1 MKFERCIIND
11 SYVIEPEVFGD
22 NRGFFLETYNEN
34 NYRSIVGEEI
44 NFVQDNHSFSTYGSL
59 RGLHFQLNQP
69 QGKLVR
75 VTQGEVLDV
84 VVDLR
89 VESSSFLSWYS
100 VILSAENRK
109 QIWIPPGIAH
119 GFLVLSDSAD
129 FEYKCTAYYAP
140 DDEYTLLWND
150 KKIGIDWPMKNPVL
164 SEKDS
169 KGLSLD
175 EVMKIIK

>member
-1 MKFERCIIND
+1 MKFEKCIIKD
-11 SYVIEPEVFGD
+11 SYVIEPEVFVD

-34 NYRSIVGEEI
+34 NYRPIVGDDI

-75 VTQGEVLDV
+75 VTHGEILDV
-84 VVDLR
+84 IVDLR

-109 QIWIPPGIAH
+109 QMWIPPGIAH

-129 FEYKCTAYYAP
+129 FEYKCSAYYAP
-140 DDEYTLLWND
+140 NDEYTLLWND
-150 KKIGIDWPMKNPVL
+150 KKIGIDWPIQNPVL

>member
-1 MKFERCIIND
+1 MKFEKCIIKD

-34 NYRSIVGEEI
+34 NYRSIVGEDI

-75 VTQGEVLDV
+75 VTHGEVLDV

-129 FEYKCTAYYAP
+129 FEYKCSAYYAP
-140 DDEYTLLWND
+140 NDEYTLLWND
-150 KKIGIDWPMKNPVL
+150 KKIGIDWPIQNPVL

>member
-1 MKFERCIIND
+1 MKFEKCIIED

-34 NYRSIVGEEI
+34 NYRSIVGKDI

-89 VESSSFLSWYS
+89 VESPSFLSWYS

-129 FEYKCTAYYAP
+129 FEYKCSAYYAP

-150 KKIGIDWPMKNPVL
+150 KKIGIDWPIKNPVL

>member
-1 MKFERCIIND
+1 MKFEKCIIED
-11 SYVIEPEVFGD
+11 SYIIEPEVFGD
-22 NRGFFLETYNEN
+22 QRGFFLETFNQN
-34 NYRSIVGEEI
+34 KYRSIVGKDI

-75 VTQGEVLDV
+75 VSQGEVLDV

-100 VILSAENRK
+100 VILSAENKK

-129 FEYKCTAYYAP
+129 FEYKCSAFYSP
-140 DDEYTLLWND
+140 EDEYTLLWND
-150 KKIGIDWPMKNPVL
+150 KKIGIDWPIKDPVL

-175 EVMKIIK
+175 KVMKIIK

>member
-100 VILSAENRK
+100 VILSAGNRK

>member
-150 KKIGIDWPMKNPVL
+150 KKIGIDWPIKNPVL

>member
-109 QIWIPPGIAH
+109 QMWIPPGIAH

-129 FEYKCTAYYAP
+129 FEYKCSAYYAP
-140 DDEYTLLWND
+140 NDEYTLLWND
-150 KKIGIDWPMKNPVL
+150 KKIGIDWPIQNPVL

>member
-1 MKFERCIIND
+1 MKFEKCIIKD

-34 NYRSIVGEEI
+34 NYRSIVGEDI

-75 VTQGEVLDV
+75 VTHGEVLDV

-129 FEYKCTAYYAP
+129 FEYKCSAYYAP
-140 DDEYTLLWND
+140 NDEYTLLWND
-150 KKIGIDWPMKNPVL
+150 KKIGIDWPIQNPVL
-164 SEKDS
+164 SKKDS

>member
-129 FEYKCTAYYAP
+129 FEYKCSGYYAP

>member
-129 FEYKCTAYYAP
+129 FEYKCTAYLCAR
-140 DDEYTLLWND
+140 
-150 KKIGIDWPMKNPVL
+150 
-164 SEKDS
+164 
-169 KGLSLD
+169 
-175 EVMKIIK
+175 

>member
-1 MKFERCIIND
+1 M
-11 SYVIEPEVFGD
+11 
-22 NRGFFLETYNEN
+22 L
-34 NYRSIVGEEI
+34 
-44 NFVQDNHSFSTYGSL
+44 
-59 RGLHFQLNQP
+59 
-69 QGKLVR
+69 LV
-75 VTQGEVLDV
+75 T
-84 VVDLR
+84 
-89 VESSSFLSWYS
+89 
-100 VILSAENRK
+100 
-109 QIWIPPGIAH
+109 IWIPPGIAH

>member
-84 VVDLR
+84 FVDLR